1 MKNQRLLLLVFTFA
15 FSLLS
20 HAQEPSKME
29 RLMDSHDEVMAKMP
43 NLVKLVGQL
52 QPKVDDSAK
61 GQEYQEAIAAL
72 KASNKSMM
80 TWMQGFGERFTADE
94 MMKGK
99 ALTAEKK
106 RWLDEEVIKI
116 KALTKEIN
124 TSIKNAEQLL
134 EL

>member
-1 MKNQRLLLLVFTFA
+1 MKNQRLLLLVCTFA

-20 HAQEPSKME
+20 YTQEASKME
-29 RLMDSHDEVMAKMP
+29 QLIATHDEVMAKMP
-43 NLVKLVGQL
+43 YLVKLVGQL
-52 QPKVDDSAK
+52 QPKVDDTQQ
-61 GQEYQEAIAAL
+61 GQAYQEAIAAL

-116 KALTKEIN
+116 NALTKEID